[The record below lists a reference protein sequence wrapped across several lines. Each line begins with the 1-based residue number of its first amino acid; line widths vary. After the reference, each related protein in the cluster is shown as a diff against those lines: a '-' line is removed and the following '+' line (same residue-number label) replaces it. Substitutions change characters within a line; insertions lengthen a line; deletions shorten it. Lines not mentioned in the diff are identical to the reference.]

1 VAQTFSRLLTGANCT
16 LGGQPIISLSATEDL
31 NADYDTASVVC
42 LAPGGAH
49 AKGSAVQ
56 SIEGGVSTGWWTVED
71 PVRIR
76 SGARTWR
83 RKVGESVYRHLPLVS
98 YRLRR
103 QGYLAA
109 RSTLSAAN
117 IGTDN
122 FPPKFCTLVR
132 LGAITAEINE
142 RWLRGEI
149 HAYEAQTLRQS
160 WHPVYSATDVVSTIC
175 SWVGIPVQFRVGLP
189 VMPDEYTPI
198 GKPVIAALREVASWS
213 GASVFLDRSGTL
225 VVYDWQETY
234 SRGGQIPM
242 PAAVLEEEL
251 HDTIYPVTHVTV
263 VGSGYAGDYRQQR
276 AVEVT
281 ESLARSAA
289 ERPVEERIEIR
300 EYPINPALAQKIA
313 RERLSRVAL
322 EAGIGRWRGPAE
334 GSQSIRPLA
343 NRVFSVTRT
352 LEWDGTKYR
361 YEIELTAPQAAI
373 GWGAALPAT
382 GWW

>member
-1 VAQTFSRLLTGANCT
+1 MGQTFSKLLTGANCT
-16 LGGQPIISLSATEDL
+16 IGGQTIISLSATEDL
-31 NADYDTASVVC
+31 GADYDTASAVC
-42 LAPGGAH
+42 LAPGGPH
-49 AKGSAVQ
+49 TKGSAVQ
-56 SIEGGVSTGWWTVED
+56 SVEGGVATGYWTVED
-71 PVRIR
+71 RVKIK
-76 SGARTWR
+76 SGQRTWR
-83 RKVGESVYRHLPLVS
+83 RKAGDSAYGHLPLVS

-103 QGYLAA
+103 TGYLAA

-117 IGTDN
+117 IGSDN
-122 FPPKFCTLVR
+122 FPPKFCTLAR
-132 LGAITAEINE
+132 LAAITEEINE
-142 RWLRGEI
+142 RWRRGEI

-160 WHPVYSATDVVSTIC
+160 WHPVYSATDIVSTIC
-175 SWVGIPVQFRVGLP
+175 SWVGLPVQFRVGLP
-189 VMPDEYTPI
+189 IMPEEYTPI

-213 GASVFLDRSGTL
+213 GASVSLDRNGTII
-225 VVYDWQETY
+225 VYDWQEVY
-234 SRGGQIPM
+234 SRGGQIPR

-251 HDTIYPVTHVTV
+251 HDTLYPVTHVTV
-263 VGSGYAGDYRQQR
+263 VGSGYATDYRIQQ

-322 EAGIGRWRGPAE
+322 EAGLARYKGPAE
-334 GSQSIRPLA
+334 GSQSVRPLT
-343 NRVFSVTRT
+343 NNVFSVTRT

-361 YEIELTAPQAAI
+361 YEIELTAPQSSI
-373 GWGAALPAT
+373 GWGAGLPAT

>member
-1 VAQTFSRLLTGANCT
+1 MSQTFSQLLTGANCT
-16 LGGQPIISLSATEDL
+16 LGGQTIISLSATEDL
-31 NADYDTASVVC
+31 EADYDTASAVC
-42 LAPGGAH
+42 LAPSGAH

-56 SIEGGVSTGWWTVED
+56 SVEGGVSTGFWTVED
-71 PVRIR
+71 AVTMR

-83 RKVGESVYRHLPLVS
+83 RKAGDSGYRHLPLVS

-103 QGYLAA
+103 LGYLAA

-117 IGTDN
+117 LGADN
-122 FPPKFCTLVR
+122 FPPKFCTLVF
-132 LGAITAEINE
+132 LAAITEELNE
-142 RWLRGEI
+142 RWRRGEL
-149 HAYEAQTLRQS
+149 HALEVQNLRRS

-175 SWVGIPVQFRVGLP
+175 SWVGLPVQFRVGLP

-213 GASVFLDRSGTL
+213 GASVYLDRSGTL

-234 SRGGQIPM
+234 SRGGRVPQ
-242 PAAVLEEEL
+242 PAVLLEEEL
-251 HDTIYPVTHVTV
+251 HDTLYPLTHVTV
-263 VGSGYAGDYRQQR
+263 VGSGYAGNYRQQR

-281 ESLARSAA
+281 EALARSAA

-322 EAGIGRWRGPAE
+322 EAGIGRYRGPAE
-334 GSQSIRPLA
+334 GSQNIRPLQ
-343 NRVFSVTRT
+343 NRVFSVSRT

-361 YEIELTAPQAAI
+361 YEIELTAPRSAI
-373 GWGAALPAT
+373 GWGATLPAT